1 MNKKVLILRKS
12 LDNTEIINIYVL
24 SIKIIFLNIEKILM
38 KIQAI
43 SFLNSKKKWI

>member
-24 SIKIIFLNIEKILM
+24 SIKNNIFKYR
-38 KIQAI
+38 K
-43 SFLNSKKKWI
+43 NSHENTSYLFSK